1 MVVMQGTRYV
11 TALRLLIQRPPDPP
25 DAPRDPGFVR
35 WPPLVRPRD
44 VEALG
49 IAREFLLRLYRRG
62 LLVRQARGVYALP
75 QTPVTE
81 HHSLAMAAKRVP
93 RGVICLLSA
102 LRFHGLTTQNPHE
115 VWIAIDHQARK
126 PSVEPPA
133 LRVVRF
139 SGRALAEDVE
149 EPEIEG
155 VRVRVYSA
163 AKTVADC
170 FKYRHKIGIDVAI
183 EAPQLLSPL
192 HYRTQNAVDPGGVAC
207 AKPHEP
213 VVNLPVDAS
222 SHQHLWR
229 TAESRQLL
237 VGQGR
242 DVRVI
247 DAGVVSGGL
256 PLRDPRQDGLL
267 LFTRRLAENRLG
279 AHAD

>member
-1 MVVMQGTRYV
+1 MAET
-11 TALRLLIQRPPDPP
+11 TAGERILDLAAHQ
-25 DAPRDPGFVR
+25 
-35 WPPLVRPRD
+35 PLVRPRD

-49 IAREFLLRLYRRG
+49 IARESLLRLYRRG

-115 VWIAIDHQARK
+115 VWIAIDHKARK

-139 SGRALAEDVE
+139 SGRALVEGVE
-149 EPEIEG
+149 ESEIEG
-155 VRVRVYSA
+155 VRVRVTSA

-183 EAPQLLSPL
+183 EA
-192 HYRTQNAVDPGGVAC
+192 
-207 AKPHEP
+207 
-213 VVNLPVDAS
+213 
-222 SHQHLWR
+222 
-229 TAESRQLL
+229 
-237 VGQGR
+237 
-242 DVRVI
+242 
-247 DAGVVSGGL
+247 
-256 PLRDPRQDGLL
+256 LRDSVR
-267 LFTRRLAENRLG
+267 TRKTTIDEIHRYAKVCRVANVMRPYLESAV
-279 AHAD
+279 